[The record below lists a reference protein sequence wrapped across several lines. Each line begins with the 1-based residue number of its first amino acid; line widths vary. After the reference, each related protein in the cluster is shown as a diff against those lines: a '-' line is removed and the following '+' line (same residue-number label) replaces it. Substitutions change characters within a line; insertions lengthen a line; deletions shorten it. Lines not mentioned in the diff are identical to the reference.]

1 MRKTLINMLFL
12 IFAVML
18 LSACATTSAVTW
30 KANDAQGIIG
40 KTEKQIIEQFGQPDR
55 ISRSKNKKVFEY
67 RKPAEKESATNA
79 FMAFGSYGMAS
90 GKNSMYVDIL
100 QIIFNKKGVVVDF
113 SYAESVMGASLP
125 GGLAPANASI
135 SREPEAQPEDLDE
148 EKPAPPPVKKKVKAK
163 KKSKPKQNGE

>member
-1 MRKTLINMLFL
+1 MRKRLIQALFL
-12 IFAVML
+12 FFTVSF

-30 KANDAQGIIG
+30 KADDAQGIIG

-125 GGLAPANASI
+125 GGLAPSNASV
-135 SREPEAQPEDLDE
+135 SKEPDPQPEELNE
-148 EKPAPPPVKKKVKAK
+148 EQPPPPPVEKKKAK
-163 KKSKPKQNGE
+163 KQKKSKPKKSE